1 MVLWHAFNSL
11 PTWHRKMVLILSI
24 LVMMLAAWPSERA
37 VATRV
42 DDNELAVDQ
51 QVDDNEL
58 AVDQQVDDNELA
70 VDQQVDEEALL
81 ARAEPVTPPKPRYVT
96 RQVKVRSGDNMGV
109 IFQRLGLS
117 TADLHLIDQLEGTDT
132 LRLLRPGQELTFK
145 LTQGGELHSLYYPH
159 SLEQALKVSRKD
171 DSFTARA
178 VRLELDTREASAQGS
193 IRSSFWGAAVEAGM
207 TEDQI
212 MDLAAIFGWDID
224 FAQDLQP
231 GDSFRVLFEE
241 KYQDEERV
249 ASGDILAAE
258 FINQGEIYRAVLSED
273 GNYYTPAG
281 KAMRKSFLRAPVN
294 FKYISSNFNPRRLHP
309 VTGKVRPHNGID
321 YVAPVGTPIMAAG
334 GGSVVAAGYNQFNGN
349 YVFIKHAG
357 NYVTKY
363 LHLSKRTVNKGQR
376 VKQGQTIGLLGGTGR
391 VTGPHLHY
399 EFVVG
404 GIHKNPRT
412 LILPQAETLSG
423 NALSLFKVQARQQLA
438 KLEQPQL
445 QLAQRRDAS

>member
-1 MVLWHAFNSL
+1 MVIWHAFNSL

-24 LVMMLAAWPSERA
+24 LVMMLAAWPSEQA

-42 DDNELAVDQ
+42 DDNG
-51 QVDDNEL
+51 NEL
-58 AVDQQVDDNELA
+58 ALRQPADAAAANDELETA
-70 VDQQVDEEALL
+70 QPL
-81 ARAEPVTPPKPRYVT
+81 TPPKPRYIT
-96 RQVKVRSGDNMGV
+96 KQVKVRRGDNMGV
-109 IFQRLGLS
+109 IFQRIGLS
-117 TADLHLIDQLEGTDT
+117 TTDLHLIDQLDGSDP
-132 LRLLRPGQELTFK
+132 LRMLQPGQELTFK
-145 LTQGGELHSLYYPH
+145 LTEQGELHSLYYPH

-171 DSFTARA
+171 DSFVARS
-178 VRLELDTREASAQGS
+178 VKLELDTREQVAKGE
-193 IRSSFWGAAVEAGM
+193 IRSSFWGAASEAGM

-224 FAQDLQP
+224 FAQDMQP
-231 GDSFRVLFEE
+231 GDSFRVVYED
-241 KYQDEERV
+241 KYQDDERV

-258 FINQGEIYRAVLSED
+258 FINQGAIYRAVLNQD
-273 GNYYTPAG
+273 GNYYTPEG

-404 GIHKNPRT
+404 GVHKNPRT
-412 LILPQAETLSG
+412 LTLPQAETLTG
-423 NALSLFKVQARQQLA
+423 RALASFKAQARPQLA
-438 KLEQPQL
+438 KLDSTEL
-445 QLAQRRDAS
+445 QLAQNQRDSNGS

>member
-1 MVLWHAFNSL
+1 MVIWHAFNSL

-24 LVMMLAAWPSERA
+24 LVMMLAAWPSEQA

-42 DDNELAVDQ
+42 DDNG
-51 QVDDNEL
+51 NEL
-58 AVDQQVDDNELA
+58 ALRQPADAAAANDEL
-70 VDQQVDEEALL
+70 EAAQPL
-81 ARAEPVTPPKPRYVT
+81 TPPKPRYIT
-96 RQVKVRSGDNMGV
+96 KQVKVRRGDNMGV
-109 IFQRLGLS
+109 IFQRIGLS
-117 TADLHLIDQLEGTDT
+117 TTDLHLIDQLDGSDP
-132 LRLLRPGQELTFK
+132 LRMLQPGQELTFK
-145 LTQGGELHSLYYPH
+145 LTEQGELHSLYYPH

-171 DSFTARA
+171 DSFVARP
-178 VRLELDTREASAQGS
+178 VRLELDTREQVAKGE
-193 IRSSFWGAAVEAGM
+193 IRSSFWGAASEAGM

-231 GDSFRVLFEE
+231 GDSFRVVYQD
-241 KYQDEERV
+241 KYQDDERV

-258 FINQGEIYRAVLSED
+258 FINQGAIYRAVLNQD
-273 GNYYTPAG
+273 GNYYTPEG

-404 GIHKNPRT
+404 GVHKNPRT
-412 LILPQAETLSG
+412 LTLPQAETLTG
-423 NALSLFKVQARQQLA
+423 RALASFKAEARPQLA
-438 KLEQPQL
+438 KLDSTDL
-445 QLAQRRDAS
+445 QLAQNKRDSNGS

>member
-1 MVLWHAFNSL
+1 MHIWHTFNAL
-11 PTWHRKMVLILSI
+11 PLWHRKMVLILSI
-24 LVMMLAAWPSERA
+24 LVMMLAAWPGEQA

-42 DDNELAVDQ
+42 DEHAASRTRDELPDEQ
-51 QVDDNEL
+51 DRL
-58 AVDQQVDDNELA
+58 ALEQTVRPA
-70 VDQQVDEEALL
+70 
-81 ARAEPVTPPKPRYVT
+81 KPLYVT
-96 RQVKVRSGDNMGV
+96 KQVKVRSGDNMGV
-109 IFQRLGLS
+109 IFQRLGLG
-117 TADLHLIDQLEGTDT
+117 TADLHLIDQLAAADP
-132 LRLLRPGQELTFK
+132 LRMLKPGQELTFK
-145 LTQGGELHSLYYPH
+145 LTQSGELQSLYYPH
-159 SLEQALKVSRKD
+159 SLEQALKVNRREDGFVAK
-171 DSFTARA
+171 A
-178 VRLELDTREASAQGS
+178 VRLELDTRENWAQGN

-258 FINQGEIYRAVLSED
+258 FVNQGEAYRAVLSDD

-321 YVAPVGTPIMAAG
+321 YVAPVGTPIMASG
-334 GGSVVAAGYNQFNGN
+334 SGSVVAAGYNQFNGN

-376 VKQGQTIGLLGGTGR
+376 VKQGQTIGLLGSTGR
-391 VTGPHLHY
+391 VTGAHLHY
-399 EFVVG
+399 EFLVAGV
-404 GIHKNPRT
+404 HKNPRT
-412 LILPQAETLSG
+412 LTLPQAETLSG
-423 NALSLFKVQARQQLA
+423 RELSQFKAQALLQLA
-438 KLEQPQL
+438 KLERSEP
-445 QLAQRRDAS
+445 QLAQRRDGS

>member
-1 MVLWHAFNSL
+1 MVIWHAFNSL
-11 PTWHRKMVLILSI
+11 PHWHRKMVLILSI
-24 LVMMLAAWPSERA
+24 MVMMLAAWPSEQA

-42 DDNELAVDQ
+42 DDNG
-51 QVDDNEL
+51 NEL
-58 AVDQQVDDNELA
+58 AIE
-70 VDQQVDEEALL
+70 QQVDEEALL
-81 ARAEPVTPPKPRYVT
+81 AEAKPIAPPKPSYIT
-96 RQVKVRSGDNMGV
+96 KQVKVRSGDNMGV

-117 TADLHLIDQLEGTDT
+117 TTDLHLIDQLNGTDT
-132 LRLLRPGQELTFK
+132 LRLLKPGQELTFK
-145 LTQGGELHSLYYPH
+145 LTKSGELHSLYYPH
-159 SLEQALKVSRKD
+159 SLEQALKVIRKD
-171 DSFTARA
+171 EGFVARA
-178 VRLELDTREASAQGS
+178 VKLELDTREQVAKGE
-193 IRSSFWGAAVEAGM
+193 IRSSFWGAAVDAGM

-231 GDSFRVLFEE
+231 GDSFRVVYEE
-241 KYQDEERV
+241 KFQDDERV

-258 FINQGEIYRAVLSED
+258 FVNQGAVYRAVLNED
-273 GNYYTPAG
+273 GNYYTPDG

-334 GGSVVAAGYNQFNGN
+334 GGSVVAGGYNQFNGN

-404 GIHKNPRT
+404 GVHKNPRT
-412 LILPQAETLSG
+412 LNLPQAESLSG
-423 NALSLFKVQARQQLA
+423 RALASFKAQAMPQLA
-438 KLEQPQL
+438 KLDGAEL
-445 QLAQRRDAS
+445 HLAQNKRDSNGS

>member
-1 MVLWHAFNSL
+1 MVIWHAFNSL
-11 PTWHRKMVLILSI
+11 PHWHRKMVLILSI
-24 LVMMLAAWPSERA
+24 MVMMLAAWPSEQA

-42 DDNELAVDQ
+42 DDNG
-51 QVDDNEL
+51 NEL
-58 AVDQQVDDNELA
+58 AIE
-70 VDQQVDEEALL
+70 QQVDEEALL
-81 ARAEPVTPPKPRYVT
+81 AEAKPVAPPKPSYIT
-96 RQVKVRSGDNMGV
+96 KLVKVRSGDNMGV

-117 TADLHLIDQLEGTDT
+117 TTDLHLIDQLNGTDT
-132 LRLLRPGQELTFK
+132 LRLLKPGQELTFK
-145 LTQGGELHSLYYPH
+145 LTKSGELHSLYYPH
-159 SLEQALKVSRKD
+159 SLEQALKVIRKD
-171 DSFTARA
+171 EGFVARA
-178 VRLELDTREASAQGS
+178 VKLELDTREQVAKGE
-193 IRSSFWGAAVEAGM
+193 IRSSFWGAAVDAGM

-231 GDSFRVLFEE
+231 GDSFRVVYEE
-241 KYQDEERV
+241 KFQDDERV

-258 FINQGEIYRAVLSED
+258 FVNQGAIYRAVLNED
-273 GNYYTPAG
+273 GNYYTPDG

-404 GIHKNPRT
+404 GVHKNPRT
-412 LILPQAETLSG
+412 LNLPQAESLSG
-423 NALSLFKVQARQQLA
+423 RALASFKAQAMPQLA
-438 KLEQPQL
+438 KLDSPEL
-445 QLAQRRDAS
+445 QLAQNKRANGGN

>member
-1 MVLWHAFNSL
+1 MVIWHAFNSL

-24 LVMMLAAWPSERA
+24 LVMMLAAWPSEQA

-42 DDNELAVDQ
+42 DDNG
-51 QVDDNEL
+51 NEL
-58 AVDQQVDDNELA
+58 ALRQPADAAAANDEL
-70 VDQQVDEEALL
+70 EAAQPL
-81 ARAEPVTPPKPRYVT
+81 TPPKPRYIT
-96 RQVKVRSGDNMGV
+96 KQVKVRRGDNMGV
-109 IFQRLGLS
+109 IFQRIGLN
-117 TADLHLIDQLEGTDT
+117 TTDLHLIDQLDGSDP
-132 LRLLRPGQELTFK
+132 LRMLQPGQELTFK
-145 LTQGGELHSLYYPH
+145 LTEQGELHSLYYPH

-171 DSFTARA
+171 DSFVARS
-178 VRLELDTREASAQGS
+178 VKLELDTREQVAKGE
-193 IRSSFWGAAVEAGM
+193 IRSSFWGAASEAGM

-231 GDSFRVLFEE
+231 GDSFRVVYED
-241 KYQDEERV
+241 KYQDDERV

-258 FINQGEIYRAVLSED
+258 FINQGAIYRAVLNQD
-273 GNYYTPAG
+273 GNYYTPEG

-404 GIHKNPRT
+404 GVHKNPRT
-412 LILPQAETLSG
+412 LNLPQAETLTG
-423 NALSLFKVQARQQLA
+423 RALASFKAQARPQLA
-438 KLEQPQL
+438 KLDSTEL
-445 QLAQRRDAS
+445 QLAQNQRDSNGS

>member
-1 MVLWHAFNSL
+1 MVIWHAFNSL
-11 PTWHRKMVLILSI
+11 PHWHRKMVLILSI
-24 LVMMLAAWPSERA
+24 MVMMLAAWPSEQA

-42 DDNELAVDQ
+42 DDNG
-51 QVDDNEL
+51 NEL
-58 AVDQQVDDNELA
+58 AIE
-70 VDQQVDEEALL
+70 QQVDEEALL
-81 ARAEPVTPPKPRYVT
+81 AEAKPVAPPKPSYIT
-96 RQVKVRSGDNMGV
+96 KQVKVRSGDNMGV

-117 TADLHLIDQLEGTDT
+117 TTDLHLIDQLNGTDT
-132 LRLLRPGQELTFK
+132 LRLLKPGQELTFK
-145 LTQGGELHSLYYPH
+145 LTKSGELHSLYYPH
-159 SLEQALKVSRKD
+159 SLEQALKVIRKD
-171 DSFTARA
+171 EGFVARA
-178 VRLELDTREASAQGS
+178 VKLELDTREQVAKGE
-193 IRSSFWGAAVEAGM
+193 IRSSFWGAAVDAGM

-231 GDSFRVLFEE
+231 GDSFRVVYEE
-241 KYQDEERV
+241 KFQDDERV

-258 FINQGEIYRAVLSED
+258 FVNQGAVYRAVLNED
-273 GNYYTPAG
+273 GNYYTPDG

-404 GIHKNPRT
+404 GVHKNPRT
-412 LILPQAETLSG
+412 LNLPQAESLSG
-423 NALSLFKVQARQQLA
+423 RALASFKAQAMPQLA
-438 KLEQPQL
+438 KLDSPEL
-445 QLAQRRDAS
+445 QLAQNKRANGGN

>member
-1 MVLWHAFNSL
+1 MVIWHAFNSL

-24 LVMMLAAWPSERA
+24 LVMMLAAWPSEQA

-42 DDNELAVDQ
+42 DDNG
-51 QVDDNEL
+51 NEL
-58 AVDQQVDDNELA
+58 ALRQPADAAAANDEL
-70 VDQQVDEEALL
+70 EAAQSL
-81 ARAEPVTPPKPRYVT
+81 TPPKPRYIT
-96 RQVKVRSGDNMGV
+96 KQVKVRRGDNMGV
-109 IFQRLGLS
+109 IFQRIGLS
-117 TADLHLIDQLEGTDT
+117 TTDLHLIDQLDGSDP
-132 LRLLRPGQELTFK
+132 LRMLQPGQELTFK
-145 LTQGGELHSLYYPH
+145 LTEQGELHSLYYPH

-171 DSFTARA
+171 DSFVARS
-178 VRLELDTREASAQGS
+178 VKLELDTREQVAKGE
-193 IRSSFWGAAVEAGM
+193 IRSSFWGAASEAGM

-231 GDSFRVLFEE
+231 GDSFRVVYQD
-241 KYQDEERV
+241 KYQDDERV

-258 FINQGEIYRAVLSED
+258 FINQGAIYRAVLNQD
-273 GNYYTPAG
+273 GNYYTPEG

-404 GIHKNPRT
+404 GVHKNPRT
-412 LILPQAETLSG
+412 LTLPQAETLTG
-423 NALSLFKVQARQQLA
+423 RALASFKAEARPQLA
-438 KLEQPQL
+438 KLDSNEM
-445 QLAQRRDAS
+445 QLAQNKRDSNGS

>member
-1 MVLWHAFNSL
+1 MVIWHAFNSL

-42 DDNELAVDQ
+42 DERTAGMAEDGLADEQARLALDQ
-51 QVDDNEL
+51 T
-58 AVDQQVDDNELA
+58 
-70 VDQQVDEEALL
+70 
-81 ARAEPVTPPKPRYVT
+81 VTPPKPSYVT
-96 RQVKVRSGDNMGV
+96 QQVKVRSGDNMGV

-117 TADLHLIDQLEGTDT
+117 TTDLHLIDQLKAADP
-132 LRLLRPGQELTFK
+132 LRLLRPGQEITFK
-145 LTQGGELHSLYYPH
+145 LTRGGELHSLYYPH

-171 DSFTARA
+171 DSFVAKA

-309 VTGKVRPHNGID
+309 VTGKIRPHNGID
-321 YVAPVGTPIMAAG
+321 YVAPVGTPIMASG
-334 GGSVVAAGYNQFNGN
+334 SGSVVAAGYNQFNGN

-376 VKQGQTIGLLGGTGR
+376 VKQGQTIGLLGSTGR
-391 VTGPHLHY
+391 VTGAHLHY
-399 EFVVG
+399 EFLVAGV
-404 GIHKNPRT
+404 HKNPRT
-412 LILPQAETLSG
+412 LTLPQAETLSG
-423 NALSLFKVQARQQLA
+423 NALSRFQAQARQQLA

>member
-42 DDNELAVDQ
+42 DDNELAV
-51 QVDDNEL
+51 E
-58 AVDQQVDDNELA
+58 
-70 VDQQVDEEALL
+70 QQVDEEALL

-334 GGSVVAAGYNQFNGN
+334 SGSVVAAGYNQFNGN

-423 NALSLFKVQARQQLA
+423 NALSRFKVQARQQLA

>member
-1 MVLWHAFNSL
+1 MVIWHAFNSL

-24 LVMMLAAWPSERA
+24 LVMMLAAWPSEQA

-42 DDNELAVDQ
+42 DDNG
-51 QVDDNEL
+51 NEL
-58 AVDQQVDDNELA
+58 ALRQPADAAAANDEL
-70 VDQQVDEEALL
+70 EAAQPL
-81 ARAEPVTPPKPRYVT
+81 TPPKPRYIT
-96 RQVKVRSGDNMGV
+96 KQVKVRRGDNMGV
-109 IFQRLGLS
+109 IFQRIGLS
-117 TADLHLIDQLEGTDT
+117 TTDLHLIDQLDGSDP
-132 LRLLRPGQELTFK
+132 LRMLQPGQELTFK
-145 LTQGGELHSLYYPH
+145 LTEQGELHSLYYPH

-171 DSFTARA
+171 DSFVARS
-178 VRLELDTREASAQGS
+178 VKLELDTREQVAKGE
-193 IRSSFWGAAVEAGM
+193 IRSSFWGAASEAGM

-231 GDSFRVLFEE
+231 GDSFRVVYED
-241 KYQDEERV
+241 KYQDDERV

-258 FINQGEIYRAVLSED
+258 FINQGAIYRAVLNQD
-273 GNYYTPAG
+273 GNYYTPEG

-404 GIHKNPRT
+404 GVHKNPRT
-412 LILPQAETLSG
+412 LTLPQAETLTG
-423 NALSLFKVQARQQLA
+423 RALASFKAQARPQLA
-438 KLEQPQL
+438 KLDSTEL
-445 QLAQRRDAS
+445 QLAQNQRDSNGS

>member
-1 MVLWHAFNSL
+1 MVIWHAFNSL

-24 LVMMLAAWPSERA
+24 LVMMLAAWPSEQA

-42 DDNELAVDQ
+42 DDNG
-51 QVDDNEL
+51 NEL
-58 AVDQQVDDNELA
+58 ALRQPADAAAANDEL
-70 VDQQVDEEALL
+70 EAAQPL
-81 ARAEPVTPPKPRYVT
+81 TPPKPRYIT
-96 RQVKVRSGDNMGV
+96 KQVKVRRGDNMGV
-109 IFQRLGLS
+109 IFQRIGLN
-117 TADLHLIDQLEGTDT
+117 TTDLHLIDQLDGSDP
-132 LRLLRPGQELTFK
+132 LRMLQPGQELTFK
-145 LTQGGELHSLYYPH
+145 LTEQGELHSLYYPH

-171 DSFTARA
+171 DSFVARS
-178 VRLELDTREASAQGS
+178 VKLELDTREQVAKGE
-193 IRSSFWGAAVEAGM
+193 IRSSFWGAASEAGM

-231 GDSFRVLFEE
+231 GDSFRVVYQD
-241 KYQDEERV
+241 KYQDDERV

-258 FINQGEIYRAVLSED
+258 FINQGAIYRAVLNQD
-273 GNYYTPAG
+273 GNYYTPEG

-334 GGSVVAAGYNQFNGN
+334 SGSVVAAGYNQFNGN

-357 NYVTKY
+357 NFVTKY

-404 GIHKNPRT
+404 GVHKNPRT
-412 LILPQAETLSG
+412 LTLPQAETLTG
-423 NALSLFKVQARQQLA
+423 RALASFKAEARPQLA
-438 KLEQPQL
+438 KLDSNEM
-445 QLAQRRDAS
+445 QLAQNKRDSNGS

>member
-1 MVLWHAFNSL
+1 MVIWHAFNSL
-11 PTWHRKMVLILSI
+11 PHWHRKMVLILSI
-24 LVMMLAAWPSERA
+24 MVMMLAAWPSEQA

-42 DDNELAVDQ
+42 DDNG
-51 QVDDNEL
+51 NEL
-58 AVDQQVDDNELA
+58 AIE
-70 VDQQVDEEALL
+70 QQVDEEALL
-81 ARAEPVTPPKPRYVT
+81 AEAKPIAPPKSSYIT
-96 RQVKVRSGDNMGV
+96 KQVKVRSGDNMGV

-117 TADLHLIDQLEGTDT
+117 TTDLHLIDQLNGTDT
-132 LRLLRPGQELTFK
+132 LRLLKPGQELTFK
-145 LTQGGELHSLYYPH
+145 LTKSGELHSLYYPH
-159 SLEQALKVSRKD
+159 SLEQALKVIRKD
-171 DSFTARA
+171 EGFVARA
-178 VRLELDTREASAQGS
+178 VKLELDTREQVAKGE
-193 IRSSFWGAAVEAGM
+193 IRSSFWGAAVDAGM

-231 GDSFRVLFEE
+231 GDSFRVVYEE
-241 KYQDEERV
+241 KFQDDERV

-258 FINQGEIYRAVLSED
+258 FVNQGAVYRAVLNED
-273 GNYYTPAG
+273 GNYYTPDG

-404 GIHKNPRT
+404 GVHKNPRT
-412 LILPQAETLSG
+412 LNLPQAESLSG
-423 NALSLFKVQARQQLA
+423 RALASFKAQAMPQLA
-438 KLEQPQL
+438 KLDGAEL
-445 QLAQRRDAS
+445 HLAQNKRDSNGS

>member
-1 MVLWHAFNSL
+1 MVIWHAFNSL

-24 LVMMLAAWPSERA
+24 LVMMLAAWPSEQA

-42 DDNELAVDQ
+42 DDNG
-51 QVDDNEL
+51 NEL
-58 AVDQQVDDNELA
+58 ALRQPADAAAANDEL
-70 VDQQVDEEALL
+70 EAAQPL
-81 ARAEPVTPPKPRYVT
+81 TPPKPRYIT
-96 RQVKVRSGDNMGV
+96 KQVKVRRGDNMGV
-109 IFQRLGLS
+109 IFQRIGLS
-117 TADLHLIDQLEGTDT
+117 TTDLHLIDQLDGSDP
-132 LRLLRPGQELTFK
+132 LRMLQPGQELTFK
-145 LTQGGELHSLYYPH
+145 LTEQGELHSLYYPH

-171 DSFTARA
+171 DSFVARS
-178 VRLELDTREASAQGS
+178 VKLELDTREQVAKGE
-193 IRSSFWGAAVEAGM
+193 IRSSFWGAASEAGM

-231 GDSFRVLFEE
+231 GDSFRVVYED
-241 KYQDEERV
+241 KYQDDERV

-258 FINQGEIYRAVLSED
+258 FINQGAIYRAVLNQD
-273 GNYYTPAG
+273 GNYYTPEG

-404 GIHKNPRT
+404 GVHKNPRT
-412 LILPQAETLSG
+412 LTLPQAETLTG
-423 NALSLFKVQARQQLA
+423 RALASFKAEARPQLA
-438 KLEQPQL
+438 KLDSTDL
-445 QLAQRRDAS
+445 QLAQNKRDSNGS

>member
-1 MVLWHAFNSL
+1 MVIWNAFNSL

-24 LVMMLAAWPSERA
+24 MVMMLAAWPSERA

-42 DDNELAVDQ
+42 DDNS
-51 QVDDNEL
+51 NEL
-58 AVDQQVDDNELA
+58 AAEPQPDD
-70 VDQQVDEEALL
+70 DDLL
-81 ARAEPVTPPKPRYVT
+81 AQAGQAAIPPKPSYVT
-96 RQVKVRSGDNMGV
+96 KQVKVRRGDNMGV

-117 TADLHLIDQLEGTDT
+117 TTDLHLIDQLDGSDP
-132 LRLLRPGQELTFK
+132 LRMLRPGQELTFK
-145 LTQGGELHSLYYPH
+145 LTKNGDLHSLYYPH
-159 SLEQALKVSRKD
+159 SLEQALKVSRKAE
-171 DSFTARA
+171 SFVAKP
-178 VRLELDTREASAQGS
+178 VKLELDTREQVTRGE

-231 GDSFRVLFEE
+231 GDSFRVVYQE
-241 KYQDEERV
+241 KFQDDERV

-258 FINQGEIYRAVLSED
+258 FINQGAIYRAVLNED
-273 GNYYTPAG
+273 GNYYTPEG

-334 GGSVVAAGYNQFNGN
+334 SGSVVAAGYNQFNGN

-376 VKQGQTIGLLGGTGR
+376 VKQGQTIGTLGGTGR

-412 LILPQAETLSG
+412 LNLPQAETLTG
-423 NALSLFKVQARQQLA
+423 RELANFKLLATPQLA
-438 KLEQPQL
+438 KLDRLDKPEL
-445 QLAQRRDAS
+445 QLAQNKRDGRDN

>member
-1 MVLWHAFNSL
+1 MVIWHAFNSL

-24 LVMMLAAWPSERA
+24 LVMMLAAWPSEQA

-42 DDNELAVDQ
+42 DDNG
-51 QVDDNEL
+51 NEL
-58 AVDQQVDDNELA
+58 ALRQPADTAAANDEL
-70 VDQQVDEEALL
+70 EAAQPL
-81 ARAEPVTPPKPRYVT
+81 TPPKPRYIT
-96 RQVKVRSGDNMGV
+96 KQVKVRRGDNMGV
-109 IFQRLGLS
+109 IFQRIGLN
-117 TADLHLIDQLEGTDT
+117 TTDLHLIDQLDGSDP
-132 LRLLRPGQELTFK
+132 LRMLQPGQELTFK
-145 LTQGGELHSLYYPH
+145 LTEQGELHSLYYPH

-171 DSFTARA
+171 DSFVARS
-178 VRLELDTREASAQGS
+178 VKLELDTREQVAKGE
-193 IRSSFWGAAVEAGM
+193 IRSSFWGAASEAGM

-231 GDSFRVLFEE
+231 GDSFRVVYED
-241 KYQDEERV
+241 KYQDDERV

-258 FINQGEIYRAVLSED
+258 FINQGAIYRAVLNQD
-273 GNYYTPAG
+273 GNYYTPEG

-404 GIHKNPRT
+404 GVHKNPRT
-412 LILPQAETLSG
+412 LTLPQAETLTG
-423 NALSLFKVQARQQLA
+423 RALANFKAQARPQLA
-438 KLEQPQL
+438 KLDSTEL
-445 QLAQRRDAS
+445 QLAQNQRDSNGS

>member
-24 LVMMLAAWPSERA
+24 MIMMLAAWPSEQA

-42 DDNELAVDQ
+42 DDN
-51 QVDDNEL
+51 DNEL
-58 AVDQQVDDNELA
+58 AVEQR
-70 VDQQVDEEALL
+70 VDEEALL
-81 ARAEPVTPPKPRYVT
+81 ARAEPVTPPKPSYVT
-96 RQVKVRSGDNMGV
+96 KQVKVRRGDNMQV

-117 TADLHLIDQLEGTDT
+117 ASDLYLIAQLEATNPLRT
-132 LRLLRPGQELTFK
+132 LQPGQELTFK
-145 LTQGGELHSLYYPH
+145 LTRNGDLHSLYYPH
-159 SLEQALKVSRKD
+159 SLEQALKVSRKAEG
-171 DSFTARA
+171 FVARP
-178 VRLELDTREASAQGS
+178 VKLELDTREQVARGE
-193 IRSSFWGAAVEAGM
+193 IRSSFWGAAVDAGM

-231 GDSFRVLFEE
+231 GDSFRVVYQD
-241 KYQDEERV
+241 KYQDDERV

-258 FINQGEIYRAVLSED
+258 FVNQGATYRAVLNED
-273 GNYYTPAG
+273 GNYYTPEG

-334 GGSVVAAGYNQFNGN
+334 SGSVVAAGYNQFNGN

-404 GIHKNPRT
+404 GVHKNPRT
-412 LILPQAETLSG
+412 LTLPQSETLSG
-423 NALSLFKVQARQQLA
+423 RALANFKAQAMPQLA
-438 KLEQPQL
+438 KLDSTEL
-445 QLAQRRDAS
+445 QLAQNKRDSNGG

>member
-1 MVLWHAFNSL
+1 MVIWHAFNSL

-24 LVMMLAAWPSERA
+24 LVMMLAAWPSEQA

-42 DDNELAVDQ
+42 DDNG
-51 QVDDNEL
+51 NEL
-58 AVDQQVDDNELA
+58 ALRQPADAAAANDEL
-70 VDQQVDEEALL
+70 EAAQPL
-81 ARAEPVTPPKPRYVT
+81 TPPKPRYIT
-96 RQVKVRSGDNMGV
+96 KQVKVRRGDNMGV
-109 IFQRLGLS
+109 IFQRIGLS
-117 TADLHLIDQLEGTDT
+117 TTDLHLIDQLDGSDP
-132 LRLLRPGQELTFK
+132 LRMLQPGQELTFK
-145 LTQGGELHSLYYPH
+145 LTEQGELHSLYYPH

-171 DSFTARA
+171 DSFVARS
-178 VRLELDTREASAQGS
+178 VKLELDTREQVAKGE
-193 IRSSFWGAAVEAGM
+193 IRSSFWGAASEAGM

-231 GDSFRVLFEE
+231 GDSFRVVYED
-241 KYQDEERV
+241 KYQDDERV

-258 FINQGEIYRAVLSED
+258 FINQGAIYRAVLNQD
-273 GNYYTPAG
+273 GNYYTPEG

-404 GIHKNPRT
+404 GVHKNPRT
-412 LILPQAETLSG
+412 LNLPQAETLTG
-423 NALSLFKVQARQQLA
+423 RALASFKAQARPQLA
-438 KLEQPQL
+438 KLDSTEL
-445 QLAQRRDAS
+445 QLAQNQRDSNGS

>member
-1 MVLWHAFNSL
+1 MVIWHAFNSL

-24 LVMMLAAWPSERA
+24 LVMMLAAWPSEQA

-42 DDNELAVDQ
+42 DDNG
-51 QVDDNEL
+51 NEL
-58 AVDQQVDDNELA
+58 ALRQPADAAAANDEL
-70 VDQQVDEEALL
+70 EAAQPL
-81 ARAEPVTPPKPRYVT
+81 TPPKPRYIT
-96 RQVKVRSGDNMGV
+96 KQVKVRRGDNMGV
-109 IFQRLGLS
+109 IFQRIGLN
-117 TADLHLIDQLEGTDT
+117 TTDLHLIDQLDGSDP
-132 LRLLRPGQELTFK
+132 LRMLQPGQELTFK
-145 LTQGGELHSLYYPH
+145 LTEQGELHSLYYPH

-171 DSFTARA
+171 DSFVARS
-178 VRLELDTREASAQGS
+178 VKLELDTREQVAKGE
-193 IRSSFWGAAVEAGM
+193 IRSSFWGAASEAGM

-231 GDSFRVLFEE
+231 GDSFRVVYED
-241 KYQDEERV
+241 KYQDDERV

-258 FINQGEIYRAVLSED
+258 FINQGAIYRAVLNQD
-273 GNYYTPAG
+273 GNYYTPEG

-334 GGSVVAAGYNQFNGN
+334 SGSVVAAGYNQFNGN

-404 GIHKNPRT
+404 GVHKNPRT
-412 LILPQAETLSG
+412 LTLPQAETLTG
-423 NALSLFKVQARQQLA
+423 RALASFKAQARPQLA
-438 KLEQPQL
+438 KLDSTEL
-445 QLAQRRDAS
+445 QLAQNQRDSNGS

>member
-42 DDNELAVDQ
+42 DDN
-51 QVDDNEL
+51 DNEL
-58 AVDQQVDDNELA
+58 AVE
-70 VDQQVDEEALL
+70 QQVDEEALL

-334 GGSVVAAGYNQFNGN
+334 SGSVVAAGYNQFNGN

-423 NALSLFKVQARQQLA
+423 NALSRFKVQARQQLA

>member
-1 MVLWHAFNSL
+1 
-11 PTWHRKMVLILSI
+11 MVLILSI
-24 LVMMLAAWPSERA
+24 MIMMLAAWPSEQA

-42 DDNELAVDQ
+42 DDN
-51 QVDDNEL
+51 DNEL
-58 AVDQQVDDNELA
+58 AVEQR
-70 VDQQVDEEALL
+70 VDEEALL
-81 ARAEPVTPPKPRYVT
+81 ARAEPVTPPKPSYVT
-96 RQVKVRSGDNMGV
+96 KQVKVRRGDNMQV

-117 TADLHLIDQLEGTDT
+117 ASDLYLIAQLEATNPLRT
-132 LRLLRPGQELTFK
+132 LQPGQELTFK
-145 LTQGGELHSLYYPH
+145 LTRNGDLHSLYYPH
-159 SLEQALKVSRKD
+159 SLEQALKVSRKAEG
-171 DSFTARA
+171 FVARP
-178 VRLELDTREASAQGS
+178 VKLELDTREQVARGE
-193 IRSSFWGAAVEAGM
+193 IRSSFWGAAVDAGM

-231 GDSFRVLFEE
+231 GDSFRVVYQD
-241 KYQDEERV
+241 KYQDDERV

-258 FINQGEIYRAVLSED
+258 FVNQGATYRAVLNED
-273 GNYYTPAG
+273 GNYYTPEG

-334 GGSVVAAGYNQFNGN
+334 SGSVVAAGYNQFNGN

-404 GIHKNPRT
+404 GVHKNPRT
-412 LILPQAETLSG
+412 LTLPQAETLSG
-423 NALSLFKVQARQQLA
+423 RALANFKAQAMPQLA
-438 KLEQPQL
+438 KLDSPEL
-445 QLAQRRDAS
+445 QLAQNKRDSNGG

>member
-1 MVLWHAFNSL
+1 MTIWNAFNSL

-24 LVMMLAAWPSERA
+24 MVMMLAAWPSEQA

-42 DDNELAVDQ
+42 NEDEPLADASPLDEGEAQ
-51 QVDDNEL
+51 PQAL
-58 AVDQQVDDNELA
+58 AEQ
-70 VDQQVDEEALL
+70 
-81 ARAEPVTPPKPRYVT
+81 RAKPSYIT
-96 RQVKVRSGDNMGV
+96 KQVKVRAGDNMQV

-117 TADLHLIDQLEGTDT
+117 ATDLYLIAQLDASNP
-132 LRLLRPGQELTFK
+132 LRALQPGQELTFK
-145 LTQGGELHSLYYPH
+145 LTKGGDLHSLYYPH
-159 SLEQALKVSRKD
+159 SLEQALKVSRKAEG
-171 DSFTARA
+171 FVAKP
-178 VRLELDTREASAQGS
+178 VKLELDTREQVARGE

-231 GDSFRVLFEE
+231 GDSFRVVYQE
-241 KYQDEERV
+241 KYQDDERV

-258 FINQGEIYRAVLSED
+258 FVNQGTAYRAVLNED
-273 GNYYTPAG
+273 GNYYTPEG

-376 VKQGQTIGLLGGTGR
+376 VKQGQTIGNLGGTGR

-404 GIHKNPRT
+404 GVHKNPRT
-412 LILPQAETLSG
+412 LNLPQAETLTGRELAS
-423 NALSLFKVQARQQLA
+423 FKAQAMPQLA
-438 KLEQPQL
+438 KLGSTEL
-445 QLAQRRDAS
+445 QLAQNKRDNSGS

>member
-1 MVLWHAFNSL
+1 MIIWNAFNSL
-11 PTWHRKMVLILSI
+11 PNWHRKMVLILSI
-24 LVMMLAAWPSERA
+24 MVMMLAAWPSEQA

-42 DDNELAVDQ
+42 DE
-51 QVDDNEL
+51 
-58 AVDQQVDDNELA
+58 
-70 VDQQVDEEALL
+70 
-81 ARAEPVTPPKPRYVT
+81 EPVLDTAALSEGEAQPQALAQQPPKPSYVT
-96 RQVKVRSGDNMGV
+96 RQVKVRRGDNMGV

-117 TADLHLIDQLEGTDT
+117 TTDLHLIDQLDEANT
-132 LRLLRPGQELTFK
+132 LRMLQPGQELTFK
-145 LTQGGELHSLYYPH
+145 LTQNGELHSLYYPH
-159 SLEQALKVSRKD
+159 SLEQALKVSRKAEG
-171 DSFTARA
+171 FVARP
-178 VRLELDTREASAQGS
+178 VKLELDTREQVASGE
-193 IRSSFWGAAVEAGM
+193 IRSSFWGAAAEAGM

-231 GDSFRVLFEE
+231 GDSFRVVYQD
-241 KYQDEERV
+241 KYQDDERV

-258 FINQGEIYRAVLSED
+258 FINQGAIYRAILNQD
-273 GNYYTPAG
+273 GNYYTPEG

-334 GGSVVAAGYNQFNGN
+334 SGSVVAAGYNQFNGN

-404 GIHKNPRT
+404 GVHKNPRT
-412 LILPQAETLSG
+412 LTLPQAETLSG
-423 NALSLFKVQARQQLA
+423 RALANFKAESRPQLA
-438 KLEQPQL
+438 KLDGGEL
-445 QLAQRRDAS
+445 QLAQHKQDNEDI

>member
-11 PTWHRKMVLILSI
+11 PHWHRKMVLILSI
-24 LVMMLAAWPSERA
+24 MVMMLAAWPSEQA

-42 DDNELAVDQ
+42 DDN
-51 QVDDNEL
+51 DNEL
-58 AVDQQVDDNELA
+58 AVE
-70 VDQQVDEEALL
+70 QQVDEEAQL

-96 RQVKVRSGDNMGV
+96 KQVKVRSGDNMGV

-117 TADLHLIDQLEGTDT
+117 TTDLHLIDQLEGTDT
-132 LRLLRPGQELTFK
+132 LRLLKPGQELTFK
-145 LTQGGELHSLYYPH
+145 LTKSGELHSLYYPH
-159 SLEQALKVSRKD
+159 SLEQALKVNRRD
-171 DSFTARA
+171 DGFVARP
-178 VRLELDTREASAQGS
+178 VKIELDTREQVVQGE

-231 GDSFRVLFEE
+231 GDSFRVVYQD
-241 KYQDEERV
+241 KYQDDERV

-258 FINQGEIYRAVLSED
+258 FVNQGAIYRAVLNTD
-273 GNYYTPAG
+273 GNYYTPDG

-404 GIHKNPRT
+404 GVHKNPRT
-412 LILPQAETLSG
+412 LNLPQAESLSG
-423 NALSLFKVQARQQLA
+423 RALASFKAQAMPQLA
-438 KLEQPQL
+438 KLDSPEL
-445 QLAQRRDAS
+445 QLARNKGNGDDS

>member
-1 MVLWHAFNSL
+1 MVIWHAFNAL
-11 PTWHRKMVLILSI
+11 PHWHRKMVLILSI
-24 LVMMLAAWPSERA
+24 MIMMLAAWPSEQA

-42 DDNELAVDQ
+42 DENGNEIALRQ
-51 QVDDNEL
+51 QQKENSDDNL
-58 AVDQQVDDNELA
+58 AQDDITADA
-70 VDQQVDEEALL
+70 VQPA
-81 ARAEPVTPPKPRYVT
+81 TPPKPTYVT
-96 RQVKVRSGDNMGV
+96 KHVKVRRGDNMGV
-109 IFQRLGLS
+109 IFQRIGLS
-117 TADLHLIDQLEGTDT
+117 TTDLHLIDQLEGSDP
-132 LRLLRPGQELTFK
+132 LRMLQPGQELTFK
-145 LTQGGELHSLYYPH
+145 LTENGELHSLYYPH
-159 SLEQALKVSRKD
+159 SLEQALKVSRKEET
-171 DSFTARA
+171 FVARSVKIA
-178 VRLELDTREASAQGS
+178 LDTREQVTKGE
-193 IRSSFWGAAVEAGM
+193 IRSSFWGSAVEAGM

-231 GDSFRVLFEE
+231 GDSFRVVYEDKFR
-241 KYQDEERV
+241 DDERV

-258 FINQGEIYRAVLSED
+258 FVNQGTAYRAVLNED
-273 GNYYTPAG
+273 GNYYTPEG

-309 VTGKVRPHNGID
+309 VTGKIRPHNGID

-334 GGSVVAAGYNQFNGN
+334 SGNVVAAGYNQFNGN

-404 GIHKNPRT
+404 GVHKNPRT
-412 LILPQAETLSG
+412 LNLPQAESLSG
-423 NALSLFKVQARQQLA
+423 RELANFRKLATPQLA
-438 KLEQPQL
+438 KLDSPEL
-445 QLAQRRDAS
+445 QLAQNKRDSRGN

>member
-1 MVLWHAFNSL
+1 MVIWHAFNSL

-24 LVMMLAAWPSERA
+24 LVMMLAAWPSEQA

-42 DDNELAVDQ
+42 DDNG
-51 QVDDNEL
+51 NEL
-58 AVDQQVDDNELA
+58 ALRQPADAAAATDEL
-70 VDQQVDEEALL
+70 EAAQSLS
-81 ARAEPVTPPKPRYVT
+81 PPKPRYIT
-96 RQVKVRSGDNMGV
+96 KQVKVRRGDNMGV
-109 IFQRLGLS
+109 IFQRIGLN
-117 TADLHLIDQLEGTDT
+117 TTDLHLIDQLDGSDP
-132 LRLLRPGQELTFK
+132 LRMLQPGQELTFK
-145 LTQGGELHSLYYPH
+145 LTEQGELHSLYYPH

-171 DSFTARA
+171 DGFVARP
-178 VRLELDTREASAQGS
+178 VRLELDTREQVAKGE
-193 IRSSFWGAAVEAGM
+193 IRSSFWGAASEAGM

-231 GDSFRVLFEE
+231 GDSFRVVYED
-241 KYQDEERV
+241 KYQDDERV

-258 FINQGEIYRAVLSED
+258 FINQGAIYRAVLNQD
-273 GNYYTPAG
+273 GNYYTPEG

-334 GGSVVAAGYNQFNGN
+334 SGSVVAAGYNQFNGN

-404 GIHKNPRT
+404 GVHKNPRT
-412 LILPQAETLSG
+412 LTLPQAETLTG
-423 NALSLFKVQARQQLA
+423 RALASFKAEARPQLA
-438 KLEQPQL
+438 KLDSNEL
-445 QLAQRRDAS
+445 QLAQNKRDNNGS

>member
-1 MVLWHAFNSL
+1 MVIWHAFNSL

-24 LVMMLAAWPSERA
+24 LVMMLAAWPSEQA

-42 DDNELAVDQ
+42 DDNG
-51 QVDDNEL
+51 NEL
-58 AVDQQVDDNELA
+58 ALRQPANAAAANDEL
-70 VDQQVDEEALL
+70 EAAQSL
-81 ARAEPVTPPKPRYVT
+81 TPPKPRYIT
-96 RQVKVRSGDNMGV
+96 KQVKVRRGDNMGV
-109 IFQRLGLS
+109 IFQRIGLN
-117 TADLHLIDQLEGTDT
+117 TTDLHLIDQLDGSDP
-132 LRLLRPGQELTFK
+132 LRMLQPGQELTFK
-145 LTQGGELHSLYYPH
+145 LTEQGELHSLYYPH

-171 DSFTARA
+171 DSFVARS
-178 VRLELDTREASAQGS
+178 VKLELDTREQVAKGE
-193 IRSSFWGAAVEAGM
+193 IRSSFWGAASEAGM

-231 GDSFRVLFEE
+231 GDSFRVVYED
-241 KYQDEERV
+241 KYQDDERV

-258 FINQGEIYRAVLSED
+258 FINQGAIYRAVLNQD
-273 GNYYTPAG
+273 GNYYTPEG
-281 KAMRKSFLRAPVN
+281 KAMRKSFLRTPVN

-404 GIHKNPRT
+404 GVHKNPRT
-412 LILPQAETLSG
+412 LTLPQAETLTG
-423 NALSLFKVQARQQLA
+423 RALASFKAQARPQLA
-438 KLEQPQL
+438 KLDSTEL
-445 QLAQRRDAS
+445 QLAQNQRDSRGN

>member
-1 MVLWHAFNSL
+1 
-11 PTWHRKMVLILSI
+11 MVLILSI
-24 LVMMLAAWPSERA
+24 MVMMLAAWPSEQA

-42 DDNELAVDQ
+42 DDNG
-51 QVDDNEL
+51 NEL
-58 AVDQQVDDNELA
+58 AME
-70 VDQQVDEEALL
+70 QQVDEEALL
-81 ARAEPVTPPKPRYVT
+81 AEAKPVAPPKPSYIT
-96 RQVKVRSGDNMGV
+96 KQVKVRSGDNMGV

-117 TADLHLIDQLEGTDT
+117 TTDLHLIDQLEGTDT
-132 LRLLRPGQELTFK
+132 LRLLKPGQELTFK
-145 LTQGGELHSLYYPH
+145 LTKDGELHSLYYPH
-159 SLEQALKVSRKD
+159 SLEQALKVSRKA
-171 DSFTARA
+171 DSFVARP
-178 VRLELDTREASAQGS
+178 VKLELDTREQVAKGE
-193 IRSSFWGAAVEAGM
+193 IRSSFWGAAVDAGM

-231 GDSFRVLFEE
+231 GDSFRVVYEE
-241 KYQDEERV
+241 KYQDDERV

-258 FINQGEIYRAVLSED
+258 FVNQGATYRAVLNED
-273 GNYYTPAG
+273 GNYYTPDG

-334 GGSVVAAGYNQFNGN
+334 SGSVVAAGYNQFNGN

-376 VKQGQTIGLLGGTGR
+376 VKQGQTIGNLGGTGR

-404 GIHKNPRT
+404 GVHKNPRT
-412 LILPQAETLSG
+412 LNLPQAETLSG
-423 NALSLFKVQARQQLA
+423 RALANFKAQAMPQLA
-438 KLEQPQL
+438 KLDSPEL
-445 QLAQRRDAS
+445 QLAQNKRANGGN

>member
-1 MVLWHAFNSL
+1 MVIWHAFNAL
-11 PTWHRKMVLILSI
+11 PHWHRKMVLILSI
-24 LVMMLAAWPSERA
+24 MIMMLAAWPSEQA

-42 DDNELAVDQ
+42 DENGNEIALREPANDNALNDELPA
-51 QVDDNEL
+51 
-58 AVDQQVDDNELA
+58 
-70 VDQQVDEEALL
+70 EA
-81 ARAEPVTPPKPRYVT
+81 AQPVTPPKPRYIT
-96 RQVKVRSGDNMGV
+96 KQVKVRRGDNMGV
-109 IFQRLGLS
+109 IFQRIGLS
-117 TADLHLIDQLEGTDT
+117 TTDLHLIDQLEGSDP
-132 LRLLRPGQELTFK
+132 LRMLQPGQELTFK
-145 LTQGGELHSLYYPH
+145 LTENGELHSFYYPH
-159 SLEQALKVSRKD
+159 SLEQALKVSRKEET
-171 DSFTARA
+171 FVARNVKIA
-178 VRLELDTREASAQGS
+178 LDTREQVSKGE
-193 IRSSFWGAAVEAGM
+193 IRSSFWGAAVDAGM

-231 GDSFRVLFEE
+231 GDSFRVVYEDKFR
-241 KYQDEERV
+241 DDERV

-258 FINQGEIYRAVLSED
+258 FVNQGTAYRAVLNED
-273 GNYYTPAG
+273 GNYYTPEG

-309 VTGKVRPHNGID
+309 VTGKIRPHNGID

-334 GGSVVAAGYNQFNGN
+334 SGSVVAAGYNQFNGN

-376 VKQGQTIGLLGGTGR
+376 VKQGQTIGTLGGTGR

-412 LILPQAETLSG
+412 LTLPQAETLSG
-423 NALSLFKVQARQQLA
+423 RELANFKKLAMPQLA
-438 KLEQPQL
+438 KLDNPEL
-445 QLAQRRDAS
+445 QLAQNKRESRGN

>member
-24 LVMMLAAWPSERA
+24 MIMMLAAWPSEQA

-42 DDNELAVDQ
+42 DDN
-51 QVDDNEL
+51 DNEL
-58 AVDQQVDDNELA
+58 AVEQRVDK
-70 VDQQVDEEALL
+70 EALL
-81 ARAEPVTPPKPRYVT
+81 ARAEPVTPPKPSYVT
-96 RQVKVRSGDNMGV
+96 KQVKVRRGDNMQV

-117 TADLHLIDQLEGTDT
+117 ASDLYLIAQLEATNPLRT
-132 LRLLRPGQELTFK
+132 LQPGQELTFK
-145 LTQGGELHSLYYPH
+145 LTRNGDLHSLYYPH
-159 SLEQALKVSRKD
+159 SLEQALKVSRKAEG
-171 DSFTARA
+171 FVARP
-178 VRLELDTREASAQGS
+178 VKLELDTREQVARGE
-193 IRSSFWGAAVEAGM
+193 IRSSFWGAAVDAGM

-231 GDSFRVLFEE
+231 GDSFRVVYQD
-241 KYQDEERV
+241 KYQDDERV

-258 FINQGEIYRAVLSED
+258 FVNQGATYRAVLNED
-273 GNYYTPAG
+273 GNYYTPEG

-334 GGSVVAAGYNQFNGN
+334 SGSVVAAGYNQFNGN

-404 GIHKNPRT
+404 GVHKNPRT
-412 LILPQAETLSG
+412 LTLPQAETLSG
-423 NALSLFKVQARQQLA
+423 RALANFKAQAMPQLA
-438 KLEQPQL
+438 KLDSTEL
-445 QLAQRRDAS
+445 QLAQNKRDSNGG

>member
-1 MVLWHAFNSL
+1 MVIWHAFNSL

-24 LVMMLAAWPSERA
+24 LVMMLAAWPSEQA

-42 DDNELAVDQ
+42 DDNG
-51 QVDDNEL
+51 NEL
-58 AVDQQVDDNELA
+58 ALHQPAHAAAATDELEDA
-70 VDQQVDEEALL
+70 QPL
-81 ARAEPVTPPKPRYVT
+81 TPPKPRYIT
-96 RQVKVRSGDNMGV
+96 KQVKVRRGDNMGV
-109 IFQRLGLS
+109 IFQRIGLN
-117 TADLHLIDQLEGTDT
+117 TTDLHLIDQLDGSDP
-132 LRLLRPGQELTFK
+132 LRMLQPGQELTFK
-145 LTQGGELHSLYYPH
+145 LTEQGELHSLYYPH

-171 DSFTARA
+171 DSFVARP
-178 VRLELDTREASAQGS
+178 VRLELDTREQVAKGE
-193 IRSSFWGAAVEAGM
+193 IRSSFWGAASEAGM

-231 GDSFRVLFEE
+231 GDSFRVVYQD
-241 KYQDEERV
+241 KYQDDERV

-258 FINQGEIYRAVLSED
+258 FINQGAIYRAVLNQD
-273 GNYYTPAG
+273 GNYYTPEG

-309 VTGKVRPHNGID
+309 VTGKMRPHNGID

-334 GGSVVAAGYNQFNGN
+334 SGSVVAAGYNQFNGN

-357 NYVTKY
+357 NFVTKY

-404 GIHKNPRT
+404 GVHKNPRT
-412 LILPQAETLSG
+412 LTLPQAETLTG
-423 NALSLFKVQARQQLA
+423 RALASFKAEARPQLA
-438 KLEQPQL
+438 KLDSNEM
-445 QLAQRRDAS
+445 QLAQNKRDSNGS

>member
-1 MVLWHAFNSL
+1 
-11 PTWHRKMVLILSI
+11 MVLILSI
-24 LVMMLAAWPSERA
+24 LVMMLAAWPSEQA

-42 DDNELAVDQ
+42 DDNG
-51 QVDDNEL
+51 NEL
-58 AVDQQVDDNELA
+58 ALRQPADAAAANDEL
-70 VDQQVDEEALL
+70 EAAQPL
-81 ARAEPVTPPKPRYVT
+81 TPPKPRYIT
-96 RQVKVRSGDNMGV
+96 KQVKVRRGDNMGV
-109 IFQRLGLS
+109 IFQRIGLS
-117 TADLHLIDQLEGTDT
+117 TTDLHLIDQLDGSDP
-132 LRLLRPGQELTFK
+132 LRMLQPGQELTFK
-145 LTQGGELHSLYYPH
+145 LTEQGELHSLYYPH

-171 DSFTARA
+171 DSFVARS
-178 VRLELDTREASAQGS
+178 VKLELDTREQVAKGE
-193 IRSSFWGAAVEAGM
+193 IRSSFWGAASEAGM

-231 GDSFRVLFEE
+231 GDSFRVVYED
-241 KYQDEERV
+241 KYQDDERV

-258 FINQGEIYRAVLSED
+258 FINQGAIYRAVLNQD
-273 GNYYTPAG
+273 GNYYTPEG

-404 GIHKNPRT
+404 GVHKNPRT
-412 LILPQAETLSG
+412 LTLPQAETLTG
-423 NALSLFKVQARQQLA
+423 RALANFKAQARPQLA
-438 KLEQPQL
+438 KLDSTEL
-445 QLAQRRDAS
+445 QLAQNQRDSNGS

>member
-1 MVLWHAFNSL
+1 MVIWHAFNSL

-24 LVMMLAAWPSERA
+24 LVMMLAAWPSEQA

-42 DDNELAVDQ
+42 DDNG
-51 QVDDNEL
+51 NEL
-58 AVDQQVDDNELA
+58 ALRQPADTAAANDEL
-70 VDQQVDEEALL
+70 EAAQPL
-81 ARAEPVTPPKPRYVT
+81 TPPKPRYIT
-96 RQVKVRSGDNMGV
+96 KQVKVRRGDNMGV
-109 IFQRLGLS
+109 IFQRIGLN
-117 TADLHLIDQLEGTDT
+117 TTDLHLIDQLDGSDP
-132 LRLLRPGQELTFK
+132 LRMLQPGQELTFK
-145 LTQGGELHSLYYPH
+145 LTEQGELHSLYYPH

-171 DSFTARA
+171 DSFVARP
-178 VRLELDTREASAQGS
+178 VRLELDTREQVAKGE
-193 IRSSFWGAAVEAGM
+193 IRSSFWGAASEAGM

-231 GDSFRVLFEE
+231 GDSFRVVYQD
-241 KYQDEERV
+241 KYQDDERV

-258 FINQGEIYRAVLSED
+258 FINQGAIYRAVLNQD
-273 GNYYTPAG
+273 GNYYTPEG

-334 GGSVVAAGYNQFNGN
+334 SGSVVAAGYNQFNGN

-357 NYVTKY
+357 NFVTKY

-404 GIHKNPRT
+404 GVHKNPRT
-412 LILPQAETLSG
+412 LTLPQAETLTG
-423 NALSLFKVQARQQLA
+423 RALASFKAEARPQLA
-438 KLEQPQL
+438 KLDSNEM
-445 QLAQRRDAS
+445 QLAQNKRDSNGS

>member
-1 MVLWHAFNSL
+1 MVIWHAFNAL
-11 PTWHRKMVLILSI
+11 PHWHRKMVLILSI
-24 LVMMLAAWPSERA
+24 MIMMLAAWPSEQA

-42 DDNELAVDQ
+42 DENGNEIALREPANDNALNDELPA
-51 QVDDNEL
+51 
-58 AVDQQVDDNELA
+58 
-70 VDQQVDEEALL
+70 EA
-81 ARAEPVTPPKPRYVT
+81 AQPVTPPKPRYIT
-96 RQVKVRSGDNMGV
+96 KQVKVRRGDNMGV
-109 IFQRLGLS
+109 IFQRIGLS
-117 TADLHLIDQLEGTDT
+117 TTVLHLIDQLEGSDP
-132 LRLLRPGQELTFK
+132 LRMLQPGQELTFT
-145 LTQGGELHSLYYPH
+145 LTENGELHSLYYPH
-159 SLEQALKVSRKD
+159 SLEQALKVSRKEET
-171 DSFTARA
+171 FVARNVKIA
-178 VRLELDTREASAQGS
+178 LDTREQVSKGE
-193 IRSSFWGAAVEAGM
+193 IRSSFWGAAVDAGM

-231 GDSFRVLFEE
+231 GDSFRVVYEDKFR
-241 KYQDEERV
+241 DDERV

-258 FINQGEIYRAVLSED
+258 FVNQGTAYRAVLNED
-273 GNYYTPAG
+273 GNYYTPEG

-309 VTGKVRPHNGID
+309 VTGKIRPHNGID

-334 GGSVVAAGYNQFNGN
+334 SGSVVAAGYNQFNGN

-376 VKQGQTIGLLGGTGR
+376 VKQGQTIGTLGGTGR

-412 LILPQAETLSG
+412 LTLPQAETLSG
-423 NALSLFKVQARQQLA
+423 RELANFKKLAIPQLA
-438 KLEQPQL
+438 KLDSPEL
-445 QLAQRRDAS
+445 QLAQNRRDSRGN